1 MNIKKY
7 TEKDRYGNMF
17 SYEFDVPSMQ
27 EIPNYVDNDPAA
39 MNMQN
44 PLSKA
49 NMQGVDNSIFKPK
62 GTDTVPAM
70 LTPGE
75 NVVNAEASRLPGV
88 QPMLDELNDMG
99 RAIQKKQGGPIPSY
113 KQEGGFIVDDTMLD
127 AIRQVESGG
136 NPNAV
141 SEVGASGPYQIM
153 KATAQQPG
161 YGVTP
166 ISLEDRFDPNK
177 SRAFAKQYLEGI
189 MRANPDF
196 TRDEVITAYHSG
208 AGNVRKAK
216 MGQEELGLRGQE
228 YAGKVNAAMGDVPP
242 VQMASLSNDEL
253 TNMFPNAQNYG
264 SRTDSVPEE
273 KGYFDQAIDYIKGI
287 PEAFNKNLQ
296 YSEQLQREAVSPG
309 GLDQLKRALGYP
321 LEIFGIGDVPPPDA
335 PGKPTGTLYDKM
347 SPVFEFLNPSSN
359 EVNEK
364 ISSQALQRKDD
375 EINKANDELSYMTTL
390 IKDIESKGDKPN
402 ASQINKYEAALEKV
416 NRLKTEKKQ
425 IKSINEKHQQEV
437 KQEKEKVKTFTL
449 DKNKKNTI
457 DKIIQETNDAD
468 YGEGK
473 LTLDDADEAWAK
485 KNLTGKYEG
494 DFSQYLINKG
504 KEIGGVVLDKSIEYF
519 KNAFS
524 SMFDGDELARMAFM
538 YAGSRALGYNHGA
551 SLNYGMKNYIKRVD
565 AADKARQKFITD
577 EDNLDKYTK
586 ESLQEYKNTGDIRVL
601 KEKKTELT
609 AKGLGDTIYHEIFG
623 PLPTVKTG
631 KDTYAIEYNGQYYE
645 YDHPAMRGLVS
656 KYEPKLHDDIE
667 VGNFFK
673 QRGDSLIKNLNASG
687 EKGSPRIEIDAST
700 QSDIAANKYLE
711 DSRKFAANRD
721 QRAKLRTEMIQAQE
735 EYWKAYA
742 KAVREGK
749 TKPPNSILSF
759 YNARAIVPKT
769 KGAITSSDFTGA
781 NVEKISEI
789 DDKITTLSLEA
800 PKGQQASEYRKIWA
814 ALKKNWKANGD
825 KYKPSMG
832 KEDAHNTFTYWV
844 QQVLAG
850 DPDALAILNKP
861 L

>member
-1 MNIKKY
+1 M
-7 TEKDRYGNMF
+7 
-17 SYEFDVPSMQ
+17 P
-27 EIPNYVDNDPAA
+27 
-39 MNMQN
+39 
-44 PLSKA
+44 
-49 NMQGVDNSIFKPK
+49 
-62 GTDTVPAM
+62 
-70 LTPGE
+70 
-75 NVVNAEASRLPGV
+75 
-88 QPMLDELNDMG
+88 
-99 RAIQKKQGGPIPSY
+99 
-113 KQEGGFIVDDTMLD
+113 
-127 AIRQVESGG
+127 
-136 NPNAV
+136 
-141 SEVGASGPYQIM
+141 
-153 KATAQQPG
+153 ATAQQPG

-196 TRDEVITAYHSG
+196 TKDEVITAYHSG
-208 AGNVRKAK
+208 VGNVRKAK
-216 MGQEELGLRGQE
+216 MGQEELGPRGQE
-228 YAGKVNAAMGDVPP
+228 YAGKVNAAMGEVPP

-253 TNMFPNAQNYG
+253 VNMYPNAKNYG
-264 SRTDSVPEE
+264 SKTDGVPEE
-273 KGYFDQAIDYIKGI
+273 KSYFDTALDYVKGI

-296 YSEQLQREAVSPG
+296 YSEQLQREAVSPE

-347 SPVFEFLNPSSN
+347 SPVFEFLNPSAN
-359 EVNEK
+359 EVNERT
-364 ISSQALQRKDD
+364 SSQALERKEN
-375 EINKANDELSYMTTL
+375 EITKANDELSYMTSL

-402 ASQINKYEAALEKV
+402 ASQINKYEAALDKV
-416 NRLKTEKKQ
+416 KRLEVEKKQ
-425 IKSINEKHQQEV
+425 LKTINEKHQQEV
-437 KQEKEKVKTFTL
+437 KKEKEKVDSFTL
-449 DKNKKNTI
+449 DKKK
-457 DKIIQETNDAD
+457 EATNQILKQLEQVDTLGYD
-468 YGEGK
+468 EGK
-473 LTLDDADEAWAK
+473 LTLDDADDAWAK
-485 KNLTGKYEG
+485 KNLTGEYEG

-524 SMFDGDELARMAFM
+524 NMFDGDELARMALM
-538 YAGSRALGYNHGA
+538 YVGSRALGYDHLP
-551 SLNYGMKNYIKRVD
+551 SIKYGMKNYMKRID
-565 AADKARQKFITD
+565 TADKERRKFITD

-586 ESLQEYKNTGDIRVL
+586 ESLQKYRNTGDIRVL
-601 KEKKTELT
+601 EEKAKPLT

-673 QRGDSLIKNLNASG
+673 QRGDSLIKNINASG
-687 EKGSPRIEIDAST
+687 EKGSPRIEVDAST
-700 QSDIAANKYLE
+700 QADIAANRYLE

-742 KAVREGK
+742 KAVREN
-749 TKPPNSILSF
+749 KPKPNSVLSF

-769 KGAITSSDFTGA
+769 KGVITSSDFEGA

-800 PKGQQASEYRKIWA
+800 PKGQQVSEYRKIWA